1 MTLVKSPKAL
11 TGQFTDLFF
20 EEQLASAVKNAKA
33 EISEILISLRDRKS
47 VFTYSG
53 QIVTAAPTDFPRLL
67 AEWGTK
73 SQVQQVIRNIVTSA
87 LFSAEEKCS
96 GAALLAA
103 GLWVTDESLNVMTK
117 NRCTGEEVKSC
128 LSYLGGNGMA
138 RAAAEAVIEQGGL
151 GCRVEFEETD
161 GPVTRVVAKRGRE
174 ILGCVD
180 PLFGD
185 RVGRSFDL
193 ERCAVVAI
201 DGSVESVSSIH
212 RILETSSEIPV
223 IVIAAQFLPDVSNT
237 MAETWKS
244 GRGKCLPF
252 VVSGWGVENF
262 LDLEKQEIFCVS
274 AERGDTISGL
284 KLESYRPF
292 DVSVSGNACVV
303 STESVDIN
311 SKLTVEVSRSLGG
324 LTGLAKD
331 RVKMLVGYARQCA
344 RSGVTKW
351 EKLSEESQRFSD
363 LYSRDLVISSSSVA
377 VGSRASESLKKVLQE
392 LGCVILVSQGEKK

>member
-1 MTLVKSPKAL
+1 MTLVKSPK
-11 TGQFTDLFF
+11 TSTRQFTELFF
-20 EEQLASAVKNAKA
+20 EEQLASAIKKAKA
-33 EISEILISLRDRKS
+33 EIAEILLSLRDRKA

-53 QIVTAAPTDFPRLL
+53 QIVTAVPTDFPRLL
-67 AEWGTK
+67 AEWGAK

-87 LFSAEEKCS
+87 FFSAEEKSS
-96 GAALLAA
+96 GAALVAA
-103 GLWVTDESLNVMTK
+103 GLWVTDMSLVVGTK
-117 NRCTGEEVKSC
+117 KRCTDEEVKNC
-128 LSYLGGNGMA
+128 LSYLGGNGLA
-138 RAAAEAVIEQGGL
+138 RATAEAVIELGGL

-161 GPVTRVVAKRGRE
+161 SPLTRILATGGRE
-174 ILGCVD
+174 IQGCID

-201 DGSVESVSSIH
+201 DGSVESVSSLH
-212 RILETSSEIPV
+212 SVLETSATVPV
-223 IVIAAQFLPDVSNT
+223 VVVAVQFLPDVSNT
-237 MAETWKS
+237 MAETWKT

-252 VVSGWGVENF
+252 VVSSWGVENF

-292 DVSVSGNACVV
+292 DVSVSSNTCVV
-303 STESVDIN
+303 STESVGSN

-331 RVKMLVGYARQCA
+331 RVKMLLGFARQSA

-351 EKLSEESQRFSD
+351 EKLSEESQHFSD
-363 LYSRDLVISSSSVA
+363 LYSRDLAISSSSVA
-377 VGSRASESLKKVLQE
+377 AGSRASESLKKVLQE